1 LTGRSATFLFLLA
14 FVAVYREVF
23 ETILFLVAMWSQEN
37 STTIVG
43 GLVAGVVVLVAVA
56 YWMLR

>member
-1 LTGRSATFLFLLA
+1 MTGRSATFLFLLA

>member
-1 LTGRSATFLFLLA
+1 MTGRSAIFLFLLT

>member
-1 LTGRSATFLFLLA
+1 LTGRSAIFLFLLA